1 MNVDEVLLT
10 DSEIEDEV
18 AGDAWLDDMSW
29 VCKAQCLKLLEWLK
43 ERCEEHPI
51 LIPAEYGVIE
61 PSGYAYVCRFECPE
75 CMSEL
80 ESKLKEG

>member
-1 MNVDEVLLT
+1 MNIDEVLLT

-43 ERCEEHPI
+43 EEGLLNHTGFWT
-51 LIPAEYGVIE
+51 YGAQGSK
-61 PSGYAYVCRFECPE
+61 PTWTCRDYCKL
-75 CMSEL
+75 CEL
-80 ESKLKEG
+80 ESKLKEA